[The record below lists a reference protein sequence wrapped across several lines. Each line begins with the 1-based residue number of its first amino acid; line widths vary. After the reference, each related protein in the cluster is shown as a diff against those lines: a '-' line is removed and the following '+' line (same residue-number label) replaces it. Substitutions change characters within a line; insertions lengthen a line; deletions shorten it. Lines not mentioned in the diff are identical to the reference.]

1 MRRGTAAIQHTQDM
15 ARALLAHVQAGTPE
29 PRSIAAHLLALR
41 DPTRAGEPPL
51 AGARLQSELLV
62 FFLAGSETTGHTIA
76 WTRARPP
83 PQDPCFRAQACSG
96 TYACRKA
103 VVISCCPEQSRQA
116 VAREAEL
123 DEAGRLSVKNL
134 KP

>member
-1 MRRGTAAIQHTQDM
+1 MQDVRRGTAAIQRTQDM

-41 DPTRAGEPPL
+41 DPTRAGELPL

-76 WTRARPP
+76 WTRARP
-83 PQDPCFRAQACSG
+83 QGALLLCQACQG
-96 TYACRKA
+96 A
-103 VVISCCPEQSRQA
+103 
-116 VAREAEL
+116 
-123 DEAGRLSVKNL
+123 
-134 KP
+134 

>member
-1 MRRGTAAIQHTQDM
+1 MWRGTAAIQRTQDM

-41 DPTRAGEPPL
+41 DPTRPGEPPL
-51 AGARLQSELLV
+51 ADARLQSELLV

-83 PQDPCFRAQACSG
+83 RSLAPMPGMPGSLGMQERM
-96 TYACRKA
+96 
-103 VVISCCPEQSRQA
+103 
-116 VAREAEL
+116 
-123 DEAGRLSVKNL
+123 
-134 KP
+134 